1 MTINASKLYR
11 KFRGGVEFGISVFDQ
26 VPTGSKIW
34 QKVHYK
40 LKIRCSLSVL
50 HADHKKPSLTTG
62 FEPVRAEPNGFQVHR
77 LNHSATSAVT
87 DISLVNSYIPLGLG
101 LCIKKKCKNCT
112 LPTGFEPVR
121 AEPNGF
127 RVHRLNHSATTA
139 VPYACKLSSYLTQT
153 WFVLVMCIDI
163 QLFLTNHICNS

>member
-50 HADHKKPSLTTG
+50 HADHKKAIADDRVRTCAGRAQWISSPS
-62 FEPVRAEPNGFQVHR
+62 P
-77 LNHSATSAVT
+77 
-87 DISLVNSYIPLGLG
+87 
-101 LCIKKKCKNCT
+101 
-112 LPTGFEPVR
+112 
-121 AEPNGF
+121 
-127 RVHRLNHSATTA
+127 
-139 VPYACKLSSYLTQT
+139 
-153 WFVLVMCIDI
+153 
-163 QLFLTNHICNS
+163 

>member
-1 MTINASKLYR
+1 MPNYMDVVPATIES
-11 KFRGGVEFGISVFDQ
+11 
-26 VPTGSKIW
+26 GSKYSNFRRFTSTWPVSSVGQSVVLITRMSW
-34 QKVHYK
+34 VRSPYWPRFVFLHSLDHYQGNFNTPWPTCILRNESRRK
-40 LKIRCSLSVL
+40 N
-50 HADHKKPSLTTG
+50 PSLTTG

-87 DISLVNSYIPLGLG
+87 NIQLVNSYISPAQVLSI
-101 LCIKKKCKNCT
+101 IKLSKCT

-139 VPYACKLSSYLTQT
+139 VPSA
-153 WFVLVMCIDI
+153 W
-163 QLFLTNHICNS
+163 